1 MTMQAETITSGLPV
15 YHAGVKTGRPS
26 KSKRSPFGA
35 RLAALRQAA
44 GLTQQQIASQLGIS
58 QPSYALWERN
68 DVALRPDQ
76 LAGLAQILG
85 VGVEALIEEPRSAN
99 RRGGPT
105 GKARRVFETVSQLP
119 RHQQKKIIDVVEA
132 LVAQHKSSR
141 GQPS

>member
-1 MTMQAETITSGLPV
+1 MQVETIISGLPV
-15 YHAGVKTGRPS
+15 YPAGVKTGRPS
-26 KSKRSPFGA
+26 KSKRSAFGA
-35 RLAALRQAA
+35 RLATLRQAA
-44 GLTQQQIASQLGIS
+44 GLTQQQVASQLGIS

-85 VGVEALIEEPRSAN
+85 VGVEELIEGPRRES

-105 GKARRVFETVSQLP
+105 GKARRVFETVSQMP

-132 LVAQHKSSR
+132 LVAQHKSNR
-141 GQPS
+141 GQAS